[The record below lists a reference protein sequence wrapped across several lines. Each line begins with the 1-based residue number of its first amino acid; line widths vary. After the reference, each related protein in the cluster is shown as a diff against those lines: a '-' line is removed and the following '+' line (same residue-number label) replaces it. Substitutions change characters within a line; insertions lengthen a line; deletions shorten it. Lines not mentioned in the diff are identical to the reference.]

1 VSTGR
6 RVRDCYRLS
15 KACEQKDRFLMIEDL
30 DISTG
35 NPSIRVCLTVAS
47 LNPKT
52 GGTAR
57 SVSALAENVKRSF
70 IYVHLL
76 CPEAFPLN
84 RIRWRYQEE
93 RSNKFFLQRK
103 YFIHFIKKHRTMLVH
118 DNGIWHP
125 FNHMVSGV
133 CNKLIIPRMVS
144 SHGMLEPWSLQYK
157 KWKKRIAWKLYQY
170 KDLKTAICF
179 HATALS
185 EAENIR
191 KLGFTQPIAVIP
203 NGVDFPA
210 NMPQKK
216 RAQNGVKRALF
227 LSRIHP
233 KKGLKD
239 LVNAWSKVKPE
250 NWMLF
255 IAGPDEGGHE
265 NEIKAL
271 VKKLGLSLKVHFL
284 GNLSDIDKWQIY
296 RSSDLFILPT
306 FSENFG
312 IVVAEA
318 LAAEIPV
325 ITTTETP
332 WRILEEEKCGW
343 CIPPG
348 EQSLAAIL
356 LKVLRISDQELHEM
370 GQRGRK
376 MALARYNWENAGHSM
391 SDVYRWLL
399 RKGPKPECIIE

>member
-1 VSTGR
+1 
-6 RVRDCYRLS
+6 
-15 KACEQKDRFLMIEDL
+15 MIEDF
-30 DISTG
+30 DISKG
-35 NPSIRVCLTVAS
+35 GVSIRVCLTVAS
-47 LNPKT
+47 LNTKT

-57 SVSALAENVKRSF
+57 TVTALAENVKRSF
-70 IYVHLL
+70 IKVHLF
-76 CPEAFPLN
+76 CPEDFPLN
-84 RIRWRYQEE
+84 RIRWRNQEK
-93 RSNKFFLQRK
+93 RLHQFVTQRK
-103 YFIHFIKKHRTMLVH
+103 HFIHFLKKHGIALVH

-125 FNHMVSGV
+125 FNHMVSSV

-144 SHGMLEPWSLQYK
+144 CHGMLEPWSLQYK

-170 KDLKTAICF
+170 KDLKTAVCF
-179 HATALS
+179 HATASS

-191 KLGFTQPIAVIP
+191 KLGFTQPVAIIP

-210 NMPQKK
+210 NMPQKQ
-216 RAQNGVKRALF
+216 RAQNGARRALF

-239 LVNAWSKVKPE
+239 LVKAWRKVNPE
-250 NWMLF
+250 NWELL

-271 VKKLGLSLKVHFL
+271 VKKMGLSSKVHFR
-284 GNLSDIDKWQIY
+284 GNLSDTDKWHVY

-306 FSENFG
+306 YSENFG

-332 WRILEEEKCGW
+332 WRILEEERCGW
-343 CIPPG
+343 WIPPG
-348 EQSLAAIL
+348 EAFLFST
-356 LKVLRISDQELHEM
+356 LKTVLKTADQDLHEM
-370 GQRGRK
+370 GQRGRAI
-376 MALARYNWENAGHSM
+376 ALARYNWKNAAQSM
-391 SDVYRWLL
+391 ADVYRWVLH
-399 RKGPKPECIIE
+399 KGPKPECIIE